1 MALKGEEE
9 EFRKELGVEVVVV
22 EEVLVMNV
30 VGVVWGVLER
40 VGAVEEVLVKLEEE
54 EGVVELE

>member
-22 EEVLVMNV
+22 EEVLVQ
-30 VGVVWGVLER
+30 
-40 VGAVEEVLVKLEEE
+40 LEEE